1 MRGEIFQP
9 LRVIAAPHQ
18 LDDPIADPER
28 LGVRD
33 QIGGRGAGPKWRNLG
48 IKSSSERADH

>member
-1 MRGEIFQP
+1 MIYAAGKISQP

-33 QIGGRGAGPKWRNLG
+33 QIGGRGAGPQVA
-48 IKSSSERADH
+48 KSRH

>member
-33 QIGGRGAGPKWRNLG
+33 QGEAPVPKWRNRG
-48 IKSSSERADH
+48 IKSSS